1 MIMRI
6 VHPKKWQNWRVIARF
21 STGSLLVINTL
32 FFTSSDSFAATAG
45 SGVCQQT
52 YTLTGGNESVV
63 VVADGNYCYVAFKN
77 LGAASA
83 TSSSYTWSKPV
94 GITSLDVL
102 VVGGGGGGGSRH
114 GGGGGAGSFVQATSY
129 SVASALTTINIVVG
143 SGGAGAPG
151 GNGSLVGSKGNDSS
165 FKVGANGLTALGG
178 GAGLNG
184 DNILR
189 NGGSGGGAG
198 ASQTAGT
205 ATTSTQKTLDGAT
218 TISGIEF
225 GFNGASGVADANS
238 GASGTTDYW
247 AAGGGGGAGSAGKRP
262 TQGGSEFMTATFAN
276 TNGSET
282 NGGDGGSGKSSTII
296 PTSVATSLGIGQV
309 SAGSTYFAGGGGGG
323 IGADGA
329 AGGVG
334 GVGGGGNGT
343 KAIASGGVAGLTS
356 TGSGGGGSGFDDI
369 SPVAGDTRN
378 PPGGAGASGVVV
390 IRFIPS
396 APTISS
402 SATVSGTTTYGQT
415 LSSSTGTWNYGP
427 TSYTYQWSRS
437 STVGGTYTSIPSATS
452 SSYSLT
458 PSDVG
463 QYLKVAV
470 TATNIV
476 GSTTDTSSA
485 TAAITAAT
493 SSTSVS
499 RAVGTLTFR
508 TTKAV
513 SATPTVAGKLTFRA
527 NNVII
532 PGCKNLTALA
542 NTAKSCN
549 YRPNSRGYVTISV
562 RLVPTDTGYSSTTT
576 STDRLFVY
584 QRSGSR

>member
-1 MIMRI
+1 LSGSEYT
-6 VHPKKWQNWRVIARF
+6 V
-21 STGSLLVINTL
+21 STV
-32 FFTSSDSFAATAG
+32 FPD
-45 SGVCQQT
+45 
-52 YTLTGGNESVV
+52 
-63 VVADGNYCYVAFKN
+63 
-77 LGAASA
+77 
-83 TSSSYTWSKPV
+83 
-94 GITSLDVL
+94 
-102 VVGGGGGGGSRH
+102 
-114 GGGGGAGSFVQATSY
+114 
-129 SVASALTTINIVVG
+129 
-143 SGGAGAPG
+143 
-151 GNGSLVGSKGNDSS
+151 GNGSN
-165 FKVGANGLTALGG
+165 TAG
-178 GAGLNG
+178 GA
-184 DNILR
+184 
-189 NGGSGGGAG
+189 
-198 ASQTAGT
+198 
-205 ATTSTQKTLDGAT
+205 
-218 TISGIEF
+218 
-225 GFNGASGVADANS
+225 
-238 GASGTTDYW
+238 
-247 AAGGGGGAGSAGKRP
+247 
-262 TQGGSEFMTATFAN
+262 
-276 TNGSET
+276 
-282 NGGDGGSGKSSTII
+282 GGSGKVSTII
-296 PTSVATSLGIGQV
+296 PTSVATSLGVGQV
-309 SAGSTYFAGGGGGG
+309 STGSTYFAGGGGGG

-343 KAIASGGVAGLTS
+343 KAIASGGVAAVTS

-369 SPVAGDTRN
+369 SPVAGDVAN
-378 PPGGAGASGVVV
+378 PPGGAGGSGIVV

-499 RAVGTLTFR
+499 IAVGTLTFR
-508 TTKAV
+508 TIKAI

-549 YRPNSRGYVTISV
+549 YRPNSRGYVTITV
-562 RLVPTDTGYSSTTT
+562 TLVPTDTGYSNSSTT
-576 STDRLFVY
+576 SDKLFVY